1 MESLA
6 IGADARLG
14 VEAPVTTKKSFMQK
28 FTETHE
34 ALKLQIRSI
43 QSSNLD
49 HDERQESPRT
59 SASSSANKDLLKLS
73 PVNWTKSD
81 RTRNDFAVRYDDV
94 ANDNQPLP
102 MTVQTL
108 PEVQC
113 GPKLTQAQGWARGFT
128 LSEAVASN
136 RQLGSRGFELVGRS
150 RSLPNTM
157 SEEEMD
163 AWLDHPEDA
172 EVHRHRKLSAVKFA
186 RGQSS
191 TLRAPSFDDQ
201 EKGKRNHNLARKQN
215 ASPRISSDQQ
225 TAGPK
230 TMGKPDTPRP
240 TAETRAVL
248 LQGLDTTL
256 RKSPIRFSSFPDE
269 VLLEISRHLDM
280 KSVAQFKASSR
291 KTYDTVPAPL
301 RPLAVKKT

>member
-14 VEAPVTTKKSFMQK
+14 VEAPVTAKKSFMQK
-28 FTETHE
+28 FNETHE

-49 HDERQESPRT
+49 RDERPDSPRT
-59 SASSSANKDLLKLS
+59 SSSSSANKDLLKLS

-113 GPKLTQAQGWARGFT
+113 GPRLPQAQGWARGFT
-128 LSEAVASN
+128 LSEAAPSKC
-136 RQLGSRGFELVGRS
+136 QFGSRGFAFGRRT

-186 RGQSS
+186 RGQGS

-201 EKGKRNHNLARKQN
+201 EKGKRNHSMARRQF
-215 ASPRISSDQQ
+215 ASPRTSSDQQ
-225 TAGPK
+225 IAGPK
-230 TMGKPDTPRP
+230 ITGKPDTPLP

-248 LQGLDTTL
+248 PQELGTTL
-256 RKSPIRFSSFPDE
+256 RKSPIHFSSFPDE
-269 VLLEISRHLDM
+269 LLLEIARYLDM

-301 RPLAVKKT
+301 KPLAVKKT